1 LKNADILIYREKRY
15 KKIQKLKTR
24 FNAVITVK
32 TNIPGDNKNHH
43 LAYFLTNFFF
53 NHIPSELY
61 EETMCFESIDG
72 PYFLLGSYH
81 SPITLKRALIAL
93 EDQTKLGRFIDLD
106 VFDGNQFLS
115 RGKLRPCFICD
126 EPAFVCGRKHSHS
139 VEELLN
145 FMETSVEEYL
155 VEETKNIILYAIKSE
170 LDLHPKFGLV
180 TPFTNGSHEDM
191 NYNLMNQAK
200 DVITPFL
207 IQMFR
212 AGYSSSN
219 LKKIFSDVRQIGMKA
234 EQEMY
239 ESTGNINAYKGLI
252 FNLGI
257 IVTSFGYMLYN
268 NKRIKDLYEI
278 AKQLVAPV
286 QNDFEGD
293 INSFGMEAY
302 DKYQILGVRGEAL
315 KGFQSVQSALSYLS
329 DYSDESKLDTLMYLI
344 SIVDDTVLLKRTG
357 SYERYLKIKE
367 IFKKHIHSNR
377 ANILSLDHY
386 CIENNLSFGGSAD
399 LLVLTIFIKRVSEI
413 YG

>member
-1 LKNADILIYREKRY
+1 
-15 KKIQKLKTR
+15 
-24 FNAVITVK
+24 V
-32 TNIPGDNKNHH
+32 
-43 LAYFLTNFFF
+43 
-53 NHIPSELY
+53 
-61 EETMCFESIDG
+61 
-72 PYFLLGSYH
+72 
-81 SPITLKRALIAL
+81 TLKRALIDL

-106 VFDGNQFLS
+106 VFDGYTFLS
-115 RGKLRPCFICD
+115 RGKLRSCFICD
-126 EPAFVCGRKHSHS
+126 KPAYVCSRNQTHTLQ
-139 VEELLN
+139 ELLN
-145 FMETSVEEYL
+145 HVEISVKEYL
-155 VEETKNIILYAIKSE
+155 VEQTKNIIQFAMQSE

-180 TPFTNGSHEDM
+180 TPYTNGSHLDM
-191 NYNLMNQAK
+191 DYDLMNHAK
-200 DVITPFL
+200 EVIIPFF
-207 IQMFR
+207 IEMFQV
-212 AGYSSSN
+212 GYSSSELN
-219 LKKIFSDVRQIGMKA
+219 NIFSEIRLIGMKA

-257 IVTSFGYMLYN
+257 IVTSYGYMLYN
-268 NKRIKDLYEI
+268 NKRFMDLYEI

-286 QNDFEGD
+286 KIDFEGD

-302 DKYQILGVRGEAL
+302 DKYHILGVRGEAL
-315 KGFQSVQSALSYLS
+315 NGFQSVQSALSYLS

-357 SYERYLKIKE
+357 SHKRYLKIKE

-377 ANILSLDHY
+377 ANILSLDNY